1 MDVTPSQAGYAT
13 LLPIQAMDPVAMQ
26 AVAVAPTAASAQ
38 VANMNE
44 AF

>member
-1 MDVTPSQAGYAT
+1 
-13 LLPIQAMDPVAMQ
+13 MDPVAMQ
-26 AVAVAPTAASAQ
+26 AVAAAPTAASAQ